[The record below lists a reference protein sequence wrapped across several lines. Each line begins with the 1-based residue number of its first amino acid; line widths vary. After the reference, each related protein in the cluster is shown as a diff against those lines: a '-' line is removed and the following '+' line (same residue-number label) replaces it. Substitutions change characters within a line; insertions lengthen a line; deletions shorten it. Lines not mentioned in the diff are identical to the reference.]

1 MLRTKTIAE
10 MDGPIKSP
18 ADYGFSDVVNDPEN
32 MTYEELLHR
41 MRIWRKGI
49 QIYTLRDERV
59 KLKDN
64 ADGEKRQMEID

>member
-1 MLRTKTIAE
+1 MLLAQSIAE

-32 MTYEELLHR
+32 MTYEEILHR

-64 ADGEKRQMEID
+64 TDEEKRQMEID